1 MHMMNLSHV
10 PLETLRMTFEEAF
23 SDYELPVRIPMES
36 FREMMRGRD
45 LKTERSIGC
54 FDDDR
59 LVGFIL
65 CGYREDANG
74 PILYDGG
81 TGVVPS
87 HRGKHLASDMLG
99 QLLRECRVQHIRRFV
114 LEVLEHNVK
123 AQALYEKAGFAKN
136 RFLRCFRTDKSLVPY
151 ASAQS
156 CCHLEPLDRSTYA
169 NTDHRSV
176 TSFIPSWQNDVSSV
190 LNNWE
195 QYAGLSVM
203 RDGNI
208 VGYGLVHRIKGD
220 IPQLAVSD
228 DADASCMFALLVHT
242 LCCLTEARTLSML
255 NVEAGSTLDRLLE
268 KAGWE
273 NHVNQH
279 EMLWED
285 RT

>member
-114 LEVLEHNVK
+114 L
-123 AQALYEKAGFAKN
+123 
-136 RFLRCFRTDKSLVPY
+136 
-151 ASAQS
+151 
-156 CCHLEPLDRSTYA
+156 
-169 NTDHRSV
+169 
-176 TSFIPSWQNDVSSV
+176 
-190 LNNWE
+190 
-195 QYAGLSVM
+195 
-203 RDGNI
+203 
-208 VGYGLVHRIKGD
+208 
-220 IPQLAVSD
+220 
-228 DADASCMFALLVHT
+228 
-242 LCCLTEARTLSML
+242 
-255 NVEAGSTLDRLLE
+255 
-268 KAGWE
+268 
-273 NHVNQH
+273 
-279 EMLWED
+279 
-285 RT
+285 